1 MSESKLY
8 FFYTIGCGWCKKVM
22 PHIDALNEEGHNIL
36 KLDLAD
42 GDNKKLAQELKT
54 KYKKQCGTPWFIN
67 AETGNDVC
75 GAREKDVLLDWI
87 NGKEVP
93 PPPKPKGPM
102 PRPPFHGAKKKEEKE
117 WKEEYKKW
125 ADENSHLPN
134 LKSATEILTHP
145 RPKSMPPQPWPNPG
159 MADKEIDKWKEKYE
173 KWLKENSH
181 LPNTIPTEQIIN
193 RMKNAPQP
201 PNSPG
206 GSPQVNLQLERRIKT
221 IETKLDK
228 LMIHLGVK

>member
-1 MSESKLY
+1 
-8 FFYTIGCGWCKKVM
+8 
-22 PHIDALNEEGHNIL
+22 
-36 KLDLAD
+36 
-42 GDNKKLAQELKT
+42 
-54 KYKKQCGTPWFIN
+54 
-67 AETGNDVC
+67 
-75 GAREKDVLLDWI
+75 
-87 NGKEVP
+87 
-93 PPPKPKGPM
+93 
-102 PRPPFHGAKKKEEKE
+102 
-117 WKEEYKKW
+117 
-125 ADENSHLPN
+125 
-134 LKSATEILTHP
+134 
-145 RPKSMPPQPWPNPG
+145 MPPQPWPNPG

-228 LMIHLGVK
+228 LMTHLGVK